1 MRSLSKTATRL
12 DAITSNIEAGE
23 GTLGK
28 LVANDS
34 LYNEINHAILSLD
47 KLLEDIKERPGRYVE
62 ISIFGGKNKDT
73 KTE

>member
-1 MRSLSKTATRL
+1 VES
-12 DAITSNIEAGE
+12 GH

-28 LVANDS
+28 LVSNDS

-62 ISIFGGKNKDT
+62 ISIFGGKNKD
-73 KTE
+73 KKSE